1 MNVMVAGFF
10 GFIVLRLKLKGS
22 WGRRMSKKGLLIGL
36 AVVVLA
42 VAGYFAWSKL
52 TAEGLPSGF
61 VASNGRIEAVEI
73 DISTKTAG
81 RLQDI
86 MVREGDFVKAGQVLA
101 QMDTAQ
107 LEARKR
113 QAEAQLRRAKIAI
126 DTAHS
131 LVAQREAEKTS
142 ALAVVEQRKAQLD
155 SASKTNARSKQL
167 LTGNAVS
174 QQIVDDSEAAEQSAR
189 ATLASAQASLAAS
202 DAAINAAK
210 AQIVDAEAA
219 VDAAQA
225 DIESIETDIA
235 DATLKSPR
243 DGRVQYRIAQPGEVL
258 SAGGRVLN
266 LVDLGDVYM
275 TFFLPTAEAG
285 RTSIG
290 SDVRLIL
297 DAAPQYTIPAKV
309 SFVADVAQF
318 TPKTVETEE
327 ERQKLTFRVRAQI
340 PQALLQKY
348 IQYVKTGLPGMAY
361 VRLDPEAAW
370 PENLERNLVK

>member
-1 MNVMVAGFF
+1 
-10 GFIVLRLKLKGS
+10 
-22 WGRRMSKKGLLIGL
+22 MSKKGLLIGL
-36 AVVVLA
+36 VVLV
-42 VAGYFAWSKL
+42 VAIAAYFAWSKL
-52 TAEGLPSGF
+52 KGEGLPSGF
-61 VASNGRIEAVEI
+61 ASSNGRIEAVEI

-113 QAEAQLRRAKIAI
+113 QAESQFRRAKIAI
-126 DTAHS
+126 DTANS

-142 ALAVVEQRKAQLD
+142 ALAIVEQRKAQLD
-155 SASKTNARSKQL
+155 SASKTYARSKQL

-285 RTSIG
+285 RTSMG
-290 SDVRLIL
+290 SDVHLIL

-340 PQALLQKY
+340 PQELLQKY

-361 VRLDPEAAW
+361 VRLDPQAAW

>member
-1 MNVMVAGFF
+1 MAKSARGW
-10 GFIVLRLKLKGS
+10 I
-22 WGRRMSKKGLLIGL
+22 WGVI
-36 AVVVLA
+36 AVVVIA
-42 VAGYFAWSKL
+42 CGYYAWTVFRSDD
-52 TAEGLPSGF
+52 LPIGF
-61 VASNGRIEAVEI
+61 TSSNGRIEAVEI

-81 RLQDI
+81 RLKELL
-86 MVREGDFVKAGQVLA
+86 VREGDFVKAGQVLA

-107 LEARKR
+107 LEAGKR
-113 QAEAQLRRAKIAI
+113 QAQAQLRRAEISV

-131 LVAQREAEKTS
+131 LVAQREAERKS
-142 ALAVVEQRKAQLD
+142 ALAVIEQRKAQLD
-155 SASKTNARSKQL
+155 SAQKTNARSRQL
-167 LTGNAVS
+167 LANNTVS
-174 QQIVDDSEAAEQSAR
+174 QQVVDDSEAAEQAAR
-189 ATLASAQASLAAS
+189 ATLASAEASLAAS

-210 AQIVDAEAA
+210 AQVVDAEAS
-219 VDAAQA
+219 VDAAKAQI
-225 DIESIETDIA
+225 DSVDTDIA
-235 DATLKSPR
+235 DSTLTSPR
-243 DGRVQYRIAQPGEVL
+243 DGRVQYRVAQSGEVL

-275 TFFLPTAEAG
+275 TFFLPTAQAG
-285 RTSIG
+285 QTSIG
-290 SDVRLIL
+290 SDVRIVL

-340 PQALLQKY
+340 PQELLQKY

-361 VRLDPEAAW
+361 VRLDPQAAW

>member
-1 MNVMVAGFF
+1 
-10 GFIVLRLKLKGS
+10 
-22 WGRRMSKKGLLIGL
+22 MSKKGLLIGL

-81 RLQDI
+81 RLQGI

-285 RTSIG
+285 RTSMG

>member
-1 MNVMVAGFF
+1 
-10 GFIVLRLKLKGS
+10 
-22 WGRRMSKKGLLIGL
+22 MSKKGLLIGL
-36 AVVVLA
+36 VVLA
-42 VAGYFAWSKL
+42 VAVAAYFFWSKL
-52 TAEGLPSGF
+52 TGEGLPAGF

-107 LEARKR
+107 LKAKKR

-126 DTAHS
+126 DTANS

-174 QQIVDDSEAAEQSAR
+174 QQIVDDSEAAELSAR
-189 ATLASAQASLAAS
+189 ATLASAEASLAAS
-202 DAAINAAK
+202 DAAINAAR

-225 DIESIETDIA
+225 DIESIETDIT

-285 RTSIG
+285 RTSMG

-340 PQALLQKY
+340 PQELLQKY

-361 VRLDPEAAW
+361 VRLDPQAAW

>member
-1 MNVMVAGFF
+1 
-10 GFIVLRLKLKGS
+10 
-22 WGRRMSKKGLLIGL
+22 MSKKGLLIGL

-42 VAGYFAWSKL
+42 VAAYFAWSKL

-167 LTGNAVS
+167 LMGNAVS

-235 DATLKSPR
+235 DTTLKSPR

-275 TFFLPTAEAG
+275 TFFLPTTEAG
-285 RTSIG
+285 RSSMG

>member
-1 MNVMVAGFF
+1 
-10 GFIVLRLKLKGS
+10 
-22 WGRRMSKKGLLIGL
+22 MSKKGLLVGL
-36 AVVVLA
+36 VILV
-42 VAGYFAWSKL
+42 VAGIAYFSWSKL
-52 TAEGLPSGF
+52 KGEGLPAGF

-113 QAEAQLRRAKIAI
+113 QAEAQFRRAKIAI

-142 ALAVVEQRKAQLD
+142 AQAVVEQRKAQLD
-155 SASKTNARSKQL
+155 SASKTYARSKQL

-285 RTSIG
+285 RTSMG
-290 SDVRLIL
+290 SDVRLVL

-340 PQALLQKY
+340 PQELLQKY

-361 VRLDPEAAW
+361 VRLDPQAAW
-370 PENLERNLVK
+370 PENLERNLVN

>member
-1 MNVMVAGFF
+1 
-10 GFIVLRLKLKGS
+10 
-22 WGRRMSKKGLLIGL
+22 MSKKGLLIGL

-81 RLQDI
+81 RLRDI
-86 MVREGDFVKAGQVLA
+86 LVREGDFVKTGQVLA

-285 RTSIG
+285 RTSMG

-340 PQALLQKY
+340 PQELLQKY

>member
-1 MNVMVAGFF
+1 
-10 GFIVLRLKLKGS
+10 
-22 WGRRMSKKGLLIGL
+22 MSKKGLLIGL
-36 AVVVLA
+36 AVGVIA
-42 VAGYFAWSKL
+42 VAAYFAWSKL

-61 VASNGRIEAVEI
+61 VSSNGRIEAVEI

-86 MVREGDFVKAGQVLA
+86 MAREGDFVKAGQVLA

-107 LEARKR
+107 LEAKKR

-155 SASKTNARSKQL
+155 SASKTYARSRQL

-174 QQIVDDSEAAEQSAR
+174 LQIVDDSEAAEQSAR

-285 RTSIG
+285 RTSMG

-340 PQALLQKY
+340 PQELLQKY

-361 VRLDPEAAW
+361 VRLDPQAVW

>member
-1 MNVMVAGFF
+1 
-10 GFIVLRLKLKGS
+10 
-22 WGRRMSKKGLLIGL
+22 MSKKGLLIGL

-42 VAGYFAWSKL
+42 VAAYFAWSKL

-285 RTSIG
+285 RTSMG

-340 PQALLQKY
+340 PQELLQKY

-361 VRLDPEAAW
+361 VRLDPEAVW

>member
-1 MNVMVAGFF
+1 
-10 GFIVLRLKLKGS
+10 
-22 WGRRMSKKGLLIGL
+22 MSKKGLLIGL

-235 DATLKSPR
+235 DATLKSAR

-285 RTSIG
+285 RTSMG

-340 PQALLQKY
+340 PQELLQKY

>member
-1 MNVMVAGFF
+1 
-10 GFIVLRLKLKGS
+10 
-22 WGRRMSKKGLLIGL
+22 MSKKGLLIGL

-113 QAEAQLRRAKIAI
+113 QAKAQLRRAKIAI

-285 RTSIG
+285 RTSMG

-340 PQALLQKY
+340 PQELLQKY

-361 VRLDPEAAW
+361 VRLDPEVAW

>member
-1 MNVMVAGFF
+1 
-10 GFIVLRLKLKGS
+10 
-22 WGRRMSKKGLLIGL
+22 MSKKGLLIGL

-86 MVREGDFVKAGQVLA
+86 MVREGDFVKAGKVLA

-285 RTSIG
+285 RTSMG

>member
-1 MNVMVAGFF
+1 
-10 GFIVLRLKLKGS
+10 
-22 WGRRMSKKGLLIGL
+22 MSKKGLLIGL

-42 VAGYFAWSKL
+42 VAAYFAWSKL

-61 VASNGRIEAVEI
+61 AASNGRIEAVEI

-285 RTSIG
+285 RTSMG

-318 TPKTVETEE
+318 TPKSVETEE

-340 PQALLQKY
+340 PQELLQKY

>member
-1 MNVMVAGFF
+1 
-10 GFIVLRLKLKGS
+10 
-22 WGRRMSKKGLLIGL
+22 MSKKGLLIGL

-81 RLQDI
+81 RLRDI

-285 RTSIG
+285 RTSMG

>member
-1 MNVMVAGFF
+1 
-10 GFIVLRLKLKGS
+10 
-22 WGRRMSKKGLLIGL
+22 MSKKGLLIGL

-42 VAGYFAWSKL
+42 VAAYFAWSKL

-285 RTSIG
+285 RTSMG

-361 VRLDPEAAW
+361 VRLDPEAVW

>member
-1 MNVMVAGFF
+1 
-10 GFIVLRLKLKGS
+10 
-22 WGRRMSKKGLLIGL
+22 MSKKGLLIGL
-36 AVVVLA
+36 VVLA
-42 VAGYFAWSKL
+42 VAVAAYFFWSKL
-52 TAEGLPSGF
+52 TGEGLPAGF
-61 VASNGRIEAVEI
+61 VSSNGRIEAVEI

-107 LEARKR
+107 LEAKKR

-126 DTAHS
+126 DTANS

-174 QQIVDDSEAAEQSAR
+174 QQIVDDSEAAELSAR
-189 ATLASAQASLAAS
+189 ATLASAEASLAAS
-202 DAAINAAK
+202 DAAINAAR

-225 DIESIETDIA
+225 DIESIETDIT

-285 RTSIG
+285 RTSMG

-340 PQALLQKY
+340 PQELLQKY

-361 VRLDPEAAW
+361 VRLDPQAAW

>member
-1 MNVMVAGFF
+1 
-10 GFIVLRLKLKGS
+10 
-22 WGRRMSKKGLLIGL
+22 MSKKGLLIGL

-42 VAGYFAWSKL
+42 VAAYFAWSKL

-235 DATLKSPR
+235 DATLKSAR

-285 RTSIG
+285 RTSMG

-340 PQALLQKY
+340 PQELLQKY

>member
-1 MNVMVAGFF
+1 
-10 GFIVLRLKLKGS
+10 
-22 WGRRMSKKGLLIGL
+22 MSKKGLLIGL

-42 VAGYFAWSKL
+42 VAAYFAWSKL

-243 DGRVQYRIAQPGEVL
+243 DGRVQYRIAQHGEVL

-266 LVDLGDVYM
+266 LVDLGDDYM

-285 RTSIG
+285 RTSMG

-340 PQALLQKY
+340 PQELLQKY

>member
-1 MNVMVAGFF
+1 
-10 GFIVLRLKLKGS
+10 
-22 WGRRMSKKGLLIGL
+22 MSKKGLLIGL

-42 VAGYFAWSKL
+42 VAAYFAWSKL

-73 DISTKTAG
+73 DISIKTAG

-285 RTSIG
+285 RTSMG

-340 PQALLQKY
+340 PQELLQKY

>member
-1 MNVMVAGFF
+1 
-10 GFIVLRLKLKGS
+10 
-22 WGRRMSKKGLLIGL
+22 MSKKGLLIGL

-42 VAGYFAWSKL
+42 VAAYFAWSKL

-81 RLQDI
+81 RLRDI

-285 RTSIG
+285 RTSMG

-340 PQALLQKY
+340 PQELLQKY